1 MFYIIILFYFI
12 ILLCSCN
19 PASIA
24 ATLNKPLIEQTADEV
39 IFLQLWFF
47 LQMVN
52 YISISLTLPGESVY
66 EISLPDIRIM
76 APGYAYTLK

>member
-12 ILLCSCN
+12 VLLCSCN

-39 IFLQLWFF
+39 IFLQLWFIY
-47 LQMVN
+47 N